1 MNLKQ
6 SNLSKSV
13 MKATSGVLA
22 ALSIL
27 SNSAFAE
34 SSNESKNQNSK
45 LPYIVAGAATG
56 FIVAS
61 GIALLCVSKTNKLKI
76 LVNCKDSLDTING
89 IKDKKSLYCIVKK
102 FEKSFE
108 GKINK
113 DDTEEFKCKF
123 IEIKKI
129 IDGIDEK
136 DEDLFRSFK
145 AALVEDLK
153 SIVNNILEGTKVS
166 KTGKVTKFAS
176 KIKIEKKVLAK
187 EAENK
192 PVKNEVDDPK
202 INANEFNES
211 NSNEIKPNEPNGN
224 KTDVK
229 PPVEKEESAVDE
241 KYRQALN
248 EFNVGIEKDLE
259 SKRWNEITDE
269 EKMSILGNKFI
280 NLYGIISRYDNPE
293 ALLVERFQKAYKLTT
308 IEDMCRWIIVIDDGI
323 KKSDEFYE
331 GCNMAMKDEVSS
343 SIGSFRKLAELLMGN
358 SKAPELAEEK

>member
-6 SNLSKSV
+6 INLSKSV

-61 GIALLCVSKTNKLKI
+61 GIALWCVSKTNKLKI
-76 LVNCKDSLDTING
+76 FVDYKDSLDTING
-89 IKDKKSLYCIVKK
+89 IKDKNSLYYIVSI
-102 FEKSFE
+102 FEESLE

-113 DDTEEFKCKF
+113 DDTKEFRRKF
-123 IEIKKI
+123 TKIKKI
-129 IDGIDEK
+129 IKNIDEK

-153 SIVNNILEGTKVS
+153 SIVDNILEGTKVS
-166 KTGKVTKFAS
+166 ETGKVTEFAS
-176 KIKIEKKVLAK
+176 KIEEKVSAK

-192 PVKNEVDDPK
+192 PVKSEVDDSK
-202 INANEFNES
+202 INANEVNES
-211 NSNEIKPNEPNGN
+211 KFNEIKLNEN

-229 PPVEKEESAVDE
+229 PVEKEEPAVDE
-241 KYRQALN
+241 EYKQALN

-259 SKRWNEITDE
+259 SKSWNGITDE
-269 EKMSILGNKFI
+269 EKMNILKTKSA
-280 NLYGIISRYDNPE
+280 NLCGIISQYDNPK
-293 ALLVERFQKAYKLTT
+293 ALLVEKFQKMHNLTT
-308 IEDMCRWIIVIDDGI
+308 FEDMRDWIIMIDNGI
-323 KKSDEFYE
+323 KNLDGFYE

-343 SIGSFRKLAELLMGN
+343 SIGSFRKLAEFLFMEN
-358 SKAPELAEEK
+358 SKASELAEEK